1 VSRSRQNGDDSFV
14 AGAPVTCR
22 EVLDLLTDYLESA
35 LPAPL
40 HARVERHLADC
51 DGCERHLEQL
61 RATIGALGGLA
72 EADVAPDVRD
82 QLLAA
87 FRSWPRAD
95 L

>member
-1 VSRSRQNGDDSFV
+1 MV
-14 AGAPVTCR
+14 AAVPITCR

-35 LPAPL
+35 LPAAA
-40 HARVERHLADC
+40 HARVERHLAGC

-61 RATIGALGGLA
+61 RATIGTLGALA

-95 L
+95 V